1 VRTKPSGTFT
11 RFFVMI
17 MTAVALFLPV
27 NLGLA
32 QSQMPSRQ
40 GPQPE
45 VPFRS
50 ADSVPKMRKTT
61 NEQRKAAAQR
71 NADRRAKA
79 QRRAAAATSQAG
91 VKQ

>member
-1 VRTKPSGTFT
+1 VRTKPSGRFT

-17 MTAVALFLPV
+17 LTAVTLFLPL
-27 NLGLA
+27 NLALA

-50 ADSVPKMRKTT
+50 PDSVPKMRSTT
-61 NEQRKAAAQR
+61 NEHRKAAAQR
-71 NADRRAKA
+71 NADRRAA
-79 QRRAAAATSQAG
+79 AHRRASRAGAQAG
-91 VKQ
+91 VK